1 VVASQLPKP
10 GQAQPSGYEGAG
22 YVILRHPETSVVEQ
36 GLKRIIEILRIEL
49 A

>member
-1 VVASQLPKP
+1 MPQP
-10 GQAQPSGYEGAG
+10 GQVQPSSYEGAG

-36 GLKRIIEILRIEL
+36 GLARILEILRIEL